1 MIIILLI
8 LTIFVVN
15 GDDVIKDRVLICMA
29 GSLRGGPLAWS
40 SLKKRVLDYYK
51 ADLLVIGPDTQ
62 SEYAKPLI
70 SIATFVFEFPDRS
83 DWGPYYDNIQKTP
96 SPWRNINPAYAPYL
110 QGMTL
115 SLLKPHMSLL
125 LRD

>member
-1 MIIILLI
+1 MMIIILLI

-62 SEYAKPLI
+62 SEYVKPLR
-70 SIATFVFEFPDRS
+70 SIAKFVFEFPDRS
-83 DWGPYYDNIQKTP
+83 DWGPYYDNIQN
-96 SPWRNINPAYAPYL
+96 SSWRNINSAYAPYL
-110 QGMTL
+110 QGIYY
-115 SLLKPHMSLL
+115 HYY
-125 LRD
+125 